1 MLKVRIAQILIV
13 LGLSGLAA
21 TEVNAELCFDPYTG
35 SFICQ
40 SDHENLPNDYNSA
53 VGEYIGLVNKYN
65 SLLDHYE
72 ILENKHNSIVEKY
85 SGSLDDYEI
94 LRNKYNDLLRE
105 YIDINDCVYTMQR
118 L

>member
-40 SDHENLPNDYNSA
+40 SDHENRGGPA
-53 VGEYIGLVNKYN
+53 F
-65 SLLDHYE
+65 
-72 ILENKHNSIVEKY
+72 
-85 SGSLDDYEI
+85 
-94 LRNKYNDLLRE
+94 
-105 YIDINDCVYTMQR
+105 
-118 L
+118 